1 MIIPAPH
8 VLKRT
13 LTLSLAGT
21 RGGPVRLQI
30 LLMLEKNPRNVNEIA
45 KAMALD
51 YKTVEYHMRVLEKSG
66 FITSSKKKYDNT
78 YTLSTLLALNKNILR
93 EIAGDMGKSN

>member
-1 MIIPAPH
+1 MIIPTSH

-21 RGGPVRLQI
+21 RGGPARLRM

-45 KAMALD
+45 KALSMD

-66 FITSSKKKYDNT
+66 FVMSPKKKYGNA

-93 EIAGDMGKSN
+93 EIAGDMGKSK

>member
-1 MIIPAPH
+1 MLHI
-8 VLKRT
+8 LKRT

-21 RGGPVRLQI
+21 RGGPVRLRI

-45 KAMALD
+45 KALAMD

-66 FITSSKKKYDNT
+66 FVTSAKKRYDNT
-78 YTLSTLLALNKNILR
+78 YTLSTLLALNKNILK
-93 EIAGDMGKSN
+93 EIAGNMGKSN